1 MTKTKG
7 SKRSLLMSGLALL
20 LCISMLIGS
29 TFAWFTDSV
38 VSSGNI
44 IQSGTL
50 DVEMFWADGKEAPDD
65 SANWID
71 ASTGPIFDYDLWE
84 PGYTLARQIKIE
96 NTGSLGLKYQ
106 ISIEANGAVSDL
118 ADVIDVYYADP
129 AVPVSGRDLSGTT
142 KIGTLTQ
149 VLAGMADT
157 ASGNLLAGENHTIT
171 LVLKMQ
177 ESAGNE
183 YQGMS
188 IGTDF
193 SVRLLAT
200 QLTAEKDT
208 FDKYYDEDARYPLIN
223 PTSVYKEFEG
233 YQAIVYIPAGAPAYS
248 YSLEISDYEF
258 TNVNGQASVSFDMN
272 LVDANQQKVPSSS
285 VEYPVVIQ
293 LPHPFVNMDNLQVF
307 HNGQLIEDAV
317 FDPASRT
324 IKFETS
330 HFSPFELRY
339 VDYVDPESELEYTE
353 TNGVYTITKG
363 RFIGKDPAEFD
374 AQLGTDESIYGTVK
388 SEESGVTHYD
398 VVVAEK
404 VVGQGT
410 TGGVVWTLTD
420 KGTLSIAPADNPAPD
435 PNSGKTFESGAWRE
449 AVVYKANGSA
459 AAIGGYPYDVN
470 AVKRLII
477 EEGVT
482 SIGSFTA
489 KFPNLTG
496 EVIIPSTVT
505 YLGQEAF
512 QNTKITKLTF
522 AEGGTEKLCIAP
534 GALKN
539 LQIEEIVFPADRP
552 EIHIHCWAFNDNTK
566 LKHVTIPDNVTTF
579 SNWTHVEYCGMSYV
593 DGYDSQIFARCR
605 ALESI
610 SFGSQ
615 EVHDRFFAAAG
626 NRSNINA
633 IGGVEIIIQ

>member
-208 FDKYYDEDARYPLIN
+208 FDKY
-223 PTSVYKEFEG
+223 
-233 YQAIVYIPAGAPAYS
+233 
-248 YSLEISDYEF
+248 
-258 TNVNGQASVSFDMN
+258 
-272 LVDANQQKVPSSS
+272 
-285 VEYPVVIQ
+285 
-293 LPHPFVNMDNLQVF
+293 
-307 HNGQLIEDAV
+307 
-317 FDPASRT
+317 
-324 IKFETS
+324 
-330 HFSPFELRY
+330 
-339 VDYVDPESELEYTE
+339 
-353 TNGVYTITKG
+353 
-363 RFIGKDPAEFD
+363 
-374 AQLGTDESIYGTVK
+374 
-388 SEESGVTHYD
+388 
-398 VVVAEK
+398 
-404 VVGQGT
+404 
-410 TGGVVWTLTD
+410 
-420 KGTLSIAPADNPAPD
+420 
-435 PNSGKTFESGAWRE
+435 
-449 AVVYKANGSA
+449 
-459 AAIGGYPYDVN
+459 
-470 AVKRLII
+470 
-477 EEGVT
+477 
-482 SIGSFTA
+482 
-489 KFPNLTG
+489 
-496 EVIIPSTVT
+496 
-505 YLGQEAF
+505 
-512 QNTKITKLTF
+512 
-522 AEGGTEKLCIAP
+522 
-534 GALKN
+534 
-539 LQIEEIVFPADRP
+539 
-552 EIHIHCWAFNDNTK
+552 
-566 LKHVTIPDNVTTF
+566 
-579 SNWTHVEYCGMSYV
+579 
-593 DGYDSQIFARCR
+593 
-605 ALESI
+605 
-610 SFGSQ
+610 
-615 EVHDRFFAAAG
+615 
-626 NRSNINA
+626 
-633 IGGVEIIIQ
+633 